1 MFRTPFK
8 DSCDD
13 KVPTKG
19 SAGTFDEEPNL
30 PSGMPALAGCSQRRL
45 GTVTCRL
52 GPPRIAERSRALS
65 SSKAKPWQSRHFRRL

>member
-19 SAGTFDEEPNL
+19 SAGTYDNEPNL
-30 PSGMPALAGCSQRRL
+30 PSGMPGRTGGMLPEKTRDSHMSPRSPKDRGTQSGALIIKG
-45 GTVTCRL
+45 
-52 GPPRIAERSRALS
+52 
-65 SSKAKPWQSRHFRRL
+65 